1 MAGWSFF
8 LNGTEVEEPIG
19 WDAVEF
25 TAKRMESHGMDQPFS
40 TELAFDGIGAR
51 LIKAHYDAHF
61 INANITLLITSDVKV
76 NGTAWSYVG
85 YLDLSIYSEKNVCD
99 TDSWE
104 ITVGILE
111 DNFREQFKARMDVEI
126 DLLSLKDLN
135 QNAIPALTFHE
146 TRLHCQELYLVASAA
161 NLSIGTGSI
170 YPDDLYSTFFSN
182 PYQMPFYFDNSD
194 FKGIFGDTF
203 NPTGTSG
210 SYLNVLLVNNDDQIR
225 TYRWAG
231 AYDID
236 GYYIFADPISLTAFF
251 YVKLV
256 VYDTSLPAPYI
267 YSSVSLG
274 TSGPTPY
281 TTTTNLSGT
290 FDELVT
296 LLPNQRATIQVEW
309 LTPSPIANAANNR
322 IDLTVNSC
330 CLNITESNGS
340 EYASLSRG
348 LLIKNYLERIV
359 YILTGQS
366 NNIISDYFEP
376 ETGCEWANM
385 LTTGLYIRNAATID
399 TLVNGCGNTEEGSQ
413 FYSLKT
419 SFKKIFENLSR
430 IFCLGWQY
438 EQQPDLSWKI
448 RIEPVDYFY
457 QANLMATFEDVGD
470 IRRYAMTDKLVNNVT
485 VGYSDKWKNIAVSGI
500 FEIHTERNYF
510 IKNKAISAGSTA
522 KLDLKSDII
531 ASGYAIEFSRRLQF
545 LRDDSGSSDRPND
558 YETFI
563 IALNSGSVSLAEIA
577 GSGYGFENE
586 SGPITFAPGEV
597 SYGSNFIAV
606 SNAPIGRIYNI
617 PLTPMRNAIRWWKM
631 LGMHT
636 FGLDAADAKL
646 FFQVGEYYTTYS
658 SEIISSCLI
667 EVQEE
672 VLAENIDIS
681 VDIIQPLYQEYI
693 FKPIAVEFEYPQTLC
708 DFIGMGDPGN
718 GIVQFTSGNVSG
730 LGFIQESA
738 NKPEDPSGGTTKFTL
753 ILSNKTLPTGRPYS
767 DGYSDGFE

>member
-40 TELAFDGIGAR
+40 TELAFDGVGAR
-51 LIKAHYDAHF
+51 LIKAQYDAHF

-111 DNFREQFKARMDVEI
+111 DNFREQFKARMDVEV

-135 QNAIPALTFHE
+135 QDVIPALTFHE
-146 TRLHCQELYLVASAA
+146 TRLHCQELYLQADAFQ
-161 NLSIGTGSI
+161 N
-170 YPDDLYSTFFSN
+170 DDRTLNFGIPFEPLFPVFFRT
-182 PYQMPFYFDNSD
+182 SD
-194 FKGIFGDTF
+194 FKGVFGNTLSL
-203 NPTGTSG
+203 TG
-210 SYLNVLLVNNDDQIR
+210 SYFSGTNVLFQNNSEFTRTISFSGRSKFSMTNNHNVNSYGGVVFISLLDAGGTLDTSYTLFTIPLIPHNQTVNYDFTWSQDI
-225 TYRWAG
+225 TIPVGYRISYGVSMEANV
-231 AYDID
+231 D
-236 GYYIFADPISLTAFF
+236 GYTMTFF
-251 YVKLV
+251 KENTLRM
-256 VYDTSLPAPYI
+256 TELN
-267 YSSVSLG
+267 SS
-274 TSGPTPY
+274 
-281 TTTTNLSGT
+281 
-290 FDELVT
+290 
-296 LLPNQRATIQVEW
+296 A
-309 LTPSPIANAANNR
+309 
-322 IDLTVNSC
+322 
-330 CLNITESNGS
+330 
-340 EYASLSRG
+340 YASSAKG
-348 LLIKNYLERIV
+348 LLIYDYLERLV
-359 YILTGQS
+359 WILTGQQYG
-366 NNIISDYFEP
+366 IVSDYFSIID
-376 ETGCEWANM
+376 TGCEWANM
-385 LTTGLYIRNAATID
+385 LTTGLYIRNGQLID
-399 TLVNGCGNTEEGSQ
+399 QANPSI
-413 FYSLKT
+413 KT
-419 SFKKIFENLSR
+419 SFKKTFENLSN

-438 EQQPDLSWKI
+438 EQQLDLSWKI

-510 IKNKAISAGSTA
+510 IKNKATSAGSTA

-577 GSGYGFENE
+577 GSGYGFEDE
-586 SGPITFAPGEV
+586 SGPATFAPTEV
-597 SYGSNFIAV
+597 SYGSNFVAV

-681 VDIIQPLYQEYI
+681 VDIIQPLYREYI

>member
-1 MAGWSFF
+1 
-8 LNGTEVEEPIG
+8 
-19 WDAVEF
+19 
-25 TAKRMESHGMDQPFS
+25 MESHGMDQPFS
-40 TELAFDGIGAR
+40 TELAFDGVGAR
-51 LIKAHYDAHF
+51 LIKAQYDAHF

-76 NGTAWSYVG
+76 NGTAWSYEG

-111 DNFREQFKARMDVEI
+111 DNFREQFKARMDVEV
-126 DLLSLKDLN
+126 DLLSIKDLD
-135 QNAIPALTFHE
+135 QNAIDPIILHE
-146 TRLHCQELYLVASAA
+146 TRLHCQELYLAA
-161 NLSIGTGSI
+161 EGGNLTDDYSVHDIKWDRAIFDGWKRDDFATTAPI
-170 YPDDLYSTFFSN
+170 YFR
-182 PYQMPFYFDNSD
+182 NSD
-194 FKGIFGDTF
+194 FKGPFGNTS
-203 NPTGTSG
+203 NPTGLGYTDTNACFYNSSDFIRKIEFDFSCNFTYLWYQIGYPFPNEDWTANVDFSLTVRKKDNSIRQEIIFQVLDTIKWLSDPARYNVLVQTNQIIDVHPDDVVLIYAQWGNVSG
-210 SYLNVLLVNNDDQIR
+210 NTFRRYEDPGILFTAAVISTSYLGVC
-225 TYRWAG
+225 
-231 AYDID
+231 
-236 GYYIFADPISLTAFF
+236 LTMTE
-251 YVKLV
+251 LN
-256 VYDTSLPAPYI
+256 
-267 YSSVSLG
+267 SS
-274 TSGPTPY
+274 
-281 TTTTNLSGT
+281 
-290 FDELVT
+290 
-296 LLPNQRATIQVEW
+296 A
-309 LTPSPIANAANNR
+309 
-322 IDLTVNSC
+322 
-330 CLNITESNGS
+330 
-340 EYASLSRG
+340 YASLAKG
-348 LLIKNYLERIV
+348 LLVKDYLDRLT
-359 YILTGQS
+359 YILTGQP
-366 NNIISDYFEP
+366 NAIVSDYFEP

-399 TLVNGCGNTEEGSQ
+399 SLINGCGTIEPTEAL
-413 FYSLKT
+413 YSLKT
-419 SFKKIFENLSR
+419 SFKKIFEDLNK

-457 QANLMATFEDVGD
+457 QTNLMATFEDVGD

-510 IKNKAISAGSTA
+510 IKNKATSAGSTA

-563 IALNSGSVSLAEIA
+563 IALNASSVTIAEIADSGYQLPAESGSV
-577 GSGYGFENE
+577 
-586 SGPITFAPGEV
+586 TFLPATV

-606 SNAPIGRIYNI
+606 SNSPIGRIYNI

-636 FGLDAADAKL
+636 FGLDPADAKL

-681 VDIIQPLYQEYI
+681 VDIIQPLYREYI

>member
-40 TELAFDGIGAR
+40 TELAFDGVGAR
-51 LIKAHYDAHF
+51 LIKAQYDAHF

-76 NGTAWSYVG
+76 NGTAWSYEG

-111 DNFREQFKARMDVEI
+111 DNFREQFKARMDVEV

-135 QNAIPALTFHE
+135 QDAIPALTFHE
-146 TRLHCQELYLVASAA
+146 TRLHCQELYLQADAFQ
-161 NLSIGTGSI
+161 N
-170 YPDDLYSTFFSN
+170 DDRTLNFGIPFEPLFPVFFRT
-182 PYQMPFYFDNSD
+182 SD
-194 FKGIFGDTF
+194 FKGVFGNTLSL
-203 NPTGTSG
+203 TG
-210 SYLNVLLVNNDDQIR
+210 SYFSGTNVLFQNNSEFTRTISFSGRSKFSMTNNHNVNS
-225 TYRWAG
+225 YG
-231 AYDID
+231 
-236 GYYIFADPISLTAFF
+236 GVVFISLLDAGGT
-251 YVKLV
+251 L
-256 VYDTSLPAPYI
+256 DTS
-267 YSSVSLG
+267 
-274 TSGPTPY
+274 Y
-281 TTTTNLSGT
+281 TLFTIPLI
-290 FDELVT
+290 
-296 LLPNQRATIQVEW
+296 PHNQ
-309 LTPSPIANAANNR
+309 
-322 IDLTVNSC
+322 TVNYDFTWSQDITIPVGYRISYGVSMEANISGYTMTFFKENTLRMTE
-330 CLNITESNGS
+330 LNSS
-340 EYASLSRG
+340 AYASSAKG
-348 LLIKNYLERIV
+348 LLIYDYLERLV
-359 YILTGQS
+359 WILTGQQYG
-366 NNIISDYFEP
+366 IVSDYFSILD
-376 ETGCEWANM
+376 TGCEWANM
-385 LTTGLYIRNAATID
+385 LTTGLYIRNGQLID
-399 TLVNGCGNTEEGSQ
+399 QANPSI
-413 FYSLKT
+413 KT
-419 SFKKIFENLSR
+419 SFKKTFENLSN

-438 EQQPDLSWKI
+438 EQQLDLSWKI

-510 IKNKAISAGSTA
+510 IKNKATTAGSTA

-577 GSGYGFENE
+577 GSGYGFEDE
-586 SGPITFAPGEV
+586 SGPATFAPAEV
-597 SYGSNFIAV
+597 SYGSNFVAV

-636 FGLDAADAKL
+636 FGLDSADAKL

-681 VDIIQPLYQEYI
+681 VDIIQPLYREYI